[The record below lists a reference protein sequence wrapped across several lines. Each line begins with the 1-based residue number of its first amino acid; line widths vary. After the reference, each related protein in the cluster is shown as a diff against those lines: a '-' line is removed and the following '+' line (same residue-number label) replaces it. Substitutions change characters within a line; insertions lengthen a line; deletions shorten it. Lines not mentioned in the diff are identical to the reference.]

1 MQNSIYIVFLAINNT
16 FTSKFRFIPD
26 FYSNSSGKVLKT
38 VLVLSPE
45 YKTKYQFIMENPLL
59 TSIIRENSLKYGSRS
74 AMFYQNPDKSWKP
87 ISWTELWQAIEDT
100 ARALLANGV
109 KPGDKVAIMSRNMPE
124 WTISDYALQLVR
136 AVSVPL
142 FSMTSE
148 AQAEYMLN
156 ETECVLF
163 MVGEQEQYEVAKNL
177 MKKVPTLR
185 KIVAY
190 DLSVKFEDEISS
202 EYFADFLKSGR
213 DGKYDEPLKVL
224 AAGAQDQ
231 DLCTIIYTSGTSGEP
246 KGVMLSVANFRHCVR
261 IHDLRITISDADV
274 SLCFL
279 PLSHI
284 FERGWTFIV
293 LSKGMTS
300 YYLRNPKEVVDAVKV
315 VKPTLMCSVP
325 RFFEKTYEGVNAK
338 IAKSSALKQ
347 AMFRWAINTGGKR
360 FDCLCNKKPI
370 PFGLSLAYAI
380 ADKLVLSKGRAVLG
394 GNFRFM
400 VCGGAAL
407 SLDIIH
413 FFEQVGIHIKIGYG
427 LTETVASV
435 TCLLD
440 DDLNTDSVGKV
451 MPLLDV
457 KIGENDEVMVK
468 GGTVFMGYYKKP
480 ELTAEVFKDGY
491 FCTGDAGRLDE
502 NGYLFLT
509 DRIKD
514 IIKTSSGKYIAPQK
528 IESLLLADK
537 YIEQLT
543 IIGSERKYVTA
554 LVVPSAVAFGELMKE
569 MGLENKPREEQVK
582 VKIVIAFYQQR
593 IDELQKDLS
602 PYEQVKKI
610 VLLPDEFTIQT
621 GELTPSLKIKRR
633 VVAEQFKVEIENMYS
648 GD

>member
-1 MQNSIYIVFLAINNT
+1 MGTAGHAANYDKQLQALA
-16 FTSKFRFIPD
+16 
-26 FYSNSSGKVLKT
+26 
-38 VLVLSPE
+38 
-45 YKTKYQFIMENPLL
+45 
-59 TSIIRENSLKYGSRS
+59 
-74 AMFYQNPDKSWKP
+74 
-87 ISWTELWQAIEDT
+87 
-100 ARALLANGV
+100 
-109 KPGDKVAIMSRNMPE
+109 
-124 WTISDYALQLVR
+124 
-136 AVSVPL
+136 
-142 FSMTSE
+142 SE
-148 AQAEYMLN
+148 AQE
-156 ETECVLF
+156 
-163 MVGEQEQYEVAKNL
+163 
-177 MKKVPTLR
+177 
-185 KIVAY
+185 
-190 DLSVKFEDEISS
+190 
-202 EYFADFLKSGR
+202 
-213 DGKYDEPLKVL
+213 
-224 AAGAQDQ
+224 Q
-231 DLCTIIYTSGTSGEP
+231 DLCSILYTSGTSGEP
-246 KGVMLSVANFRHCVR
+246 KGVMLSVGNFMHCIR
-261 IHDLRITISDADV
+261 IHDLRINISDADV

-284 FERGWTFIV
+284 FERGWTFIA

-300 YYLRNPKEVVDAVKV
+300 YYLRNPKEVVDAVQV
-315 VKPTLMCSVP
+315 VKPTVMCSVP

-338 IAKSSALKQ
+338 IAKSSATKQ
-347 AMFRWAINTGGKR
+347 AMFKWAISMGGKR
-360 FDCLCNKKPI
+360 FNYLCIKQPV
-370 PFGLSLAYAI
+370 PLGLRIAYAI

-440 DDLNTDSVGKV
+440 DDINTSSVGKV

-468 GGTVFMGYYKKP
+468 GGTVFQGYYKKP

-528 IESLLLADK
+528 IESLLAGDK
-537 YIEQLT
+537 YIEQIT

-554 LVVPSAVAFGELMKE
+554 LVVPAAIAFEELMKE
-569 MGLENKPREEQVK
+569 MGLEKMKREFQVK
-582 VKIVIAFYQQR
+582 EKTVIEFYQQR
-593 IDELQKDLS
+593 INELQKDLS

-610 VLLPDEFTIQT
+610 VLLPAEFTIQT

-633 VVAEQFKVEIENMYS
+633 VVAEQFKTEIEEMYAEK
-648 GD
+648 

>member
-1 MQNSIYIVFLAINNT
+1 MANQ
-16 FTSKFRFIPD
+16 
-26 FYSNSSGKVLKT
+26 
-38 VLVLSPE
+38 
-45 YKTKYQFIMENPLL
+45 LL
-59 TSIIRENSLKYGSRS
+59 TSIIRANSIKYGSRS
-74 AMFYQNPDKSWKP
+74 ALYYQRSDKSWAP
-87 ISWTELWQAIEDT
+87 ISWTEFWQSIQDT
-100 ARALLANGV
+100 AKALLASGV

-124 WTISDYALQLVR
+124 WTISDYALQLIR

-142 FSMTSE
+142 FSSTSA
-148 AQAEYMLN
+148 AQAEYMIN
-156 ETECVLF
+156 ETESMIFL
-163 MVGEQEQYEVAKNL
+163 VGEQEQYDVASEL
-177 MKKVPTLR
+177 VKKIPALR
-185 KIVAY
+185 KVVAF
-190 DLSVKFEDEISS
+190 DAAVKFNAETPS
-202 EYFADFLKSGR
+202 EYFTDFQVSGR
-213 DGKYDEPLKVL
+213 KAISEEQLNE
-224 AAGAQDQ
+224 AASGASVQ
-231 DLCTIIYTSGTSGEP
+231 DLCSILYTSGTSGEP
-246 KGVMLSVANFRHCVR
+246 KGVMLSVANFKHCVD
-261 IHDLRITISDADV
+261 IHDMRITISDKDV

-300 YYLRNPKEVVDAVKV
+300 YYLRNPKEVVDAVQS

-325 RFFEKTYEGVNAK
+325 RFFEKTYEGVNSK
-338 IAKSSALKQ
+338 IARSSATKQ
-347 AMFRWAINTGGKR
+347 AMFKWAIGMGGKR
-360 FDCLCNKKPI
+360 FDYLSNKKPV
-370 PFGLSLAYAI
+370 PLGLKIAYAV

-400 VCGGAAL
+400 VCGGATL
-407 SLDIIH
+407 SLEIIH

-440 DDLNTDSVGKV
+440 DDINTSSVGKV
-451 MPLLDV
+451 MPTLDV
-457 KIGENDEVMVK
+457 KIGENNEVMVK
-468 GGTVFMGYYKKP
+468 GDTVFMGYYKKP

-528 IESLLLADK
+528 IESLLAGDK
-537 YIEQLT
+537 YIEQIT

-554 LVVPSAVAFGELMKE
+554 LVVPTSLAFDELMQE
-569 MGLENKPREEQVK
+569 MGLEKMKREYQVK
-582 VKIVIAFYQQR
+582 EKAVNEFYQNR
-593 IDELQKDLS
+593 INELQKDLS

-610 VLLPDEFTIQT
+610 VLLPNEFSIQT

-633 VVAEQFKVEIENMYS
+633 VITEQFKADIESMYE
-648 GD
+648 